1 MTGGPLAPDIEAGA
15 SRATSGGAE
24 GKCQFSSHLTE
35 VVGSWSMSLA
45 SKLSVRPGDPW
56 RRPGRAGRGR
66 CRQARGD
73 GAGVR
78 LRWRVV
84 GRPLALPV
92 TLAGVR
98 LLVDRVQAATR
109 GPMGWLVR
117 VGVEAAGQDHQPLTS
132 TGVLPADW
140 QLIQISPARVAA
152 NGG

>member
-1 MTGGPLAPDIEAGA
+1 M
-15 SRATSGGAE
+15 
-24 GKCQFSSHLTE
+24 
-35 VVGSWSMSLA
+35 
-45 SKLSVRPGDPW
+45 
-56 RRPGRAGRGR
+56 
-66 CRQARGD
+66 
-73 GAGVR
+73 
-78 LRWRVV
+78 
-84 GRPLALPV
+84 